1 VLSNKAFSFLFK
13 KKKKMEDRTI
23 VILYGSET
31 GCAQDMA
38 ENLSRQARRRQ
49 FRTSVFAMDD
59 YDKSLL
65 VEEKIV
71 IFVCSTSGQGSEP
84 TNMKVRGQGSFCLF

>member
-1 VLSNKAFSFLFK
+1 
-13 KKKKMEDRTI
+13 MEDRTI

-49 FRTSVFAMDD
+49 FRTRVFAMDD
-59 YDKSLL
+59 YDKVNGDLD
-65 VEEKIV
+65 
-71 IFVCSTSGQGSEP
+71 CHYP
-84 TNMKVRGQGSFCLF
+84 C

>member
-1 VLSNKAFSFLFK
+1 
-13 KKKKMEDRTI
+13 MEDRTI

-49 FRTSVFAMDD
+49 FRTRVFAMDD
-59 YDKSLL
+59 YDKVNGILTVIIH
-65 VEEKIV
+65 VE
-71 IFVCSTSGQGSEP
+71 P
-84 TNMKVRGQGSFCLF
+84 L

>member
-1 VLSNKAFSFLFK
+1 
-13 KKKKMEDRTI
+13 MEDRTI

-49 FRTSVFAMDD
+49 FRTRVFAMDD
-59 YDKSLL
+59 YDK
-65 VEEKIV
+65 VN
-71 IFVCSTSGQGSEP
+71 GGS
-84 TNMKVRGQGSFCLF
+84 